1 MAALRVDDRPAPVA
15 PTRVL
20 VVEDE
25 VLIRLMLADSL
36 REAGCEVVEAASGD
50 EALSVLHAAAAMDVM
65 ITDVRM
71 PGRTD
76 GLALASQMRSR
87 QPEMKIIVTSGHA
100 CCDASLVDGFLPKP
114 YGLADIV
121 ERVRRLA
128 GRDA

>member
-1 MAALRVDDRPAPVA
+1 MSEAFAA

-25 VLIRLMLADSL
+25 VLIRLMLADTL

-50 EALSVLHAAAAMDVM
+50 EALSVLHTATTLDVL

-76 GLALASQMRSR
+76 GLALASQVRVR
-87 QPEMKIIVTSGHA
+87 QPGLKIIVTSGHA
-100 CCDASLVDGFLPKP
+100 RCDPGLADGFLAKP
-114 YGLADIV
+114 YRLADMV
-121 ERVRRLA
+121 ERVRRLV
-128 GRDA
+128 GRG

>member
-1 MAALRVDDRPAPVA
+1 MADALEA

-25 VLIRLMLADSL
+25 VLIRLMLADTL

-50 EALSVLHAAAAMDVM
+50 EALSVLHAAAGLDVL

-76 GLALASQMRSR
+76 GLELASQVRSR
-87 QPEMKIIVTSGHA
+87 KPEMKIIVTSGHA
-100 CCDASLVDGFLPKP
+100 FCEPGLADGFLRKP
-114 YGLADIV
+114 YGMADMV

-128 GRDA
+128 GRA